1 MTTIFSI
8 IIASF
13 LAFMAVA
20 AGSGSERDVTYGE
33 VTTTVKA
40 PGTAGDYALRVI
52 LAILAVTSLTLP
64 ALHGGWLLILIVVI
78 AGVALAI
85 FGRGAGEEQA
95 RLDDAE
101 RAWKAEMWEVE
112 QAEAERASEAMLA
125 EARANAEAM
134 RQEQKADPAYRRAE
148 AEARL
153 RGLIAGGG
161 TAGEE
166 DAL

>member
-8 IIASF
+8 IVAGA

-20 AGSGSERDVTYGE
+20 VGSGTHREIEYAGE
-33 VTTTVKA
+33 TTTVKV

-64 ALHGGWLLILIVVI
+64 ALHGGWALIIVVAI
-78 AGVALAI
+78 AVVAMAI
-85 FGRGAGEEQA
+85 FGRGAEDEKA

-101 RAWKAEMWEVE
+101 NAWKAEVDAR
-112 QAEAERASEAMLA
+112 QDAEAERASEAMLA

-134 RQEQKADPAYRRAE
+134 RQEQRSDPQYRRAE

-161 TAGEE
+161 AGEE
-166 DAL
+166 DSL

>member
-8 IIASF
+8 IIAGA

-20 AGSGSERDVTYGE
+20 VGSGTNREIEYAGE
-33 VTTTVKA
+33 ATTVKVPA
-40 PGTAGDYALRVI
+40 TAGDHVLRVI

-64 ALHGGWLLILIVVI
+64 ALHGGWLLVLIVLI
-78 AGVALAI
+78 AVVVLAI
-85 FGRGAGEEQA
+85 FGRGAEAEQT

-101 RAWKAEMWEVE
+101 NAWRAEMWEAE
-112 QAEAERASEAMLA
+112 RAEAERASEAMLA

-134 RQEQKADPAYRRAE
+134 RQEQRSDPAYRRAE

-161 TAGEE
+161 AGEE
-166 DAL
+166 DSL